1 MHNLEL
7 TILLTEYLSFLK
19 QLKKIR
25 NMGIDNE
32 KLLSILVM
40 FQTVKSDDG
49 TIDGLKQLLNE
60 VE

>member
-25 NMGIDNE
+25 NMEIDDE

-40 FQTVKSDDG
+40 FQTVKSDDN